1 MSVNVKI
8 GILGK
13 TYEYMEMEFYTNMLL
28 NAFRLVILQAIT
40 SLRGKKLKIVQHQ
53 FSQVI
58 YSKTIS
64 YKQIRHRPIN

>member
-28 NAFRLVILQAIT
+28 NAFRLVILQAIGAYRLYAAK
-40 SLRGKKLKIVQHQ
+40 SLE
-53 FSQVI
+53 
-58 YSKTIS
+58 
-64 YKQIRHRPIN
+64 